1 MASPIQAAPASVPAP
16 ATASATTGAPAISVD
31 PVTATDTAAAPAA
44 TNTTAASSEPAATT
58 RLARNTRSAT
68 PQAAARETAR
78 TSTATPAVAAAAA
91 PAAAADTAPA
101 LPAKAS
107 SANILHDPPTRAVEP
122 APAPQADP
130 ATPAQDG
137 IPGVAIAGLLGLLGI
152 GAAGFAA
159 TRSRRRRV
167 ETDEQVAA
175 EPAFVATERA
185 EAPREE
191 ATPAYVAAPVV
202 TARPNRT
209 FATPT
214 AASAMTR
221 APANAEERAAILDRM
236 VDAAPDEANP
246 FTSRQARRK
255 RARLILQRL
264 EAEGHR
270 EAPFDFRSYQSS
282 TAKPSTPA
290 PVKSPLVTA

>member
-1 MASPIQAAPASVPAP
+1 M
-16 ATASATTGAPAISVD
+16 
-31 PVTATDTAAAPAA
+31 
-44 TNTTAASSEPAATT
+44 
-58 RLARNTRSAT
+58 
-68 PQAAARETAR
+68 
-78 TSTATPAVAAAAA
+78 
-91 PAAAADTAPA
+91 
-101 LPAKAS
+101 
-107 SANILHDPPTRAVEP
+107 EP

-167 ETDEQVAA
+167 ETDEQIAA
-175 EPAFVATERA
+175 EPTFVATERA

-191 ATPAYVAAPVV
+191 AAPAHVADPVA
-202 TARPNRT
+202 TARANRT

-214 AASAMTR
+214 AAPAMTR
-221 APANAEERAAILDRM
+221 APANAEERAAMLERM

-270 EAPFDFRSYQSS
+270 EAPFDFRSYQSL
-282 TAKPSTPA
+282 TAKPAATA